1 MAVLKLVVGVGLI
14 SHYLCRYYKN
24 SGWDAEERC
33 QSDMFPFFM
42 CLIGCARSWKERN
55 SGGDWVV
62 WDVSFSRVY
71 HDPDGLG
78 PVSCF
83 FSPSMSF
90 GGRHE
95 PRGSEKLIIPRGC
108 EGFRGWGEGAAR
120 AQREGCVKGLSC
132 VVITMGCH
140 MRYLNHSLFKCFVYY
155 TRLLLGFSRP
165 VLACP
170 VTSIAFLHLDA
181 SPIRQTS
188 N

>member
-1 MAVLKLVVGVGLI
+1 M
-14 SHYLCRYYKN
+14 
-24 SGWDAEERC
+24 
-33 QSDMFPFFM
+33 
-42 CLIGCARSWKERN
+42 
-55 SGGDWVV
+55 

-83 FSPSMSF
+83 SSPSMSF

-95 PRGSEKLIIPRGC
+95 QRGSEKLIIPRGC

-132 VVITMGCH
+132 VVTTMGCH

-155 TRLLLGFSRP
+155 PRLLLGFSRP
-165 VLACP
+165 VPTCP
-170 VTSIAFLHLDA
+170 VTSIACFNPAA
-181 SPIRQTS
+181 SATPETS
-188 N
+188 NYVVCG